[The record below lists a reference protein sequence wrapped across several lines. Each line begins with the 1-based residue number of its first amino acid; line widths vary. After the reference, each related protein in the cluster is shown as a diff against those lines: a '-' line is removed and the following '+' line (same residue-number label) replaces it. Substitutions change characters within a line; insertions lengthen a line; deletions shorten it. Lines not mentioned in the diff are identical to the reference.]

1 MLSSVTL
8 LLLVGGIVAILA
20 RLLSIGKR
28 PKNYPPGP
36 PTLPLIGNIHQVRPG
51 HSLQVYMLKKVTV
64 DAYARCPSSIRKV
77 GSRIRAGIQSNP
89 RNQDFGCAFER

>member
-51 HSLQVYMLKKVTV
+51 HSLQVYMLKKSDSRCLREMPIFNSKSGLENTGRYTV
-64 DAYARCPSSIRKV
+64 
-77 GSRIRAGIQSNP
+77 
-89 RNQDFGCAFER
+89 